1 MAGWGIG
8 VPTAS
13 DITIRDSPGVTISVG
28 VGYPSENETVIL
40 EGLESKHYEDQTWE
54 IGGARLR
61 LVNTATYG
69 WEPNVFGNNTLIIR
83 DSNYSGSSIN
93 SSQAVYIIENS
104 TMGFTHTQ
112 EQVQMT
118 IRDSVINGDVV
129 ATGDSSI
136 TLIDT
141 TVYGIGEADEAGK
154 RA

>member
-1 MAGWGIG
+1 M
-8 VPTAS
+8 
-13 DITIRDSPGVTISVG
+13 
-28 VGYPSENETVIL
+28 
-40 EGLESKHYEDQTWE
+40 
-54 IGGARLR
+54 
-61 LVNTATYG
+61 VNTATYG
-69 WEPNVFGNNTLIIR
+69 WEPNVFGSNTPIIR

-154 RA
+154 RAQGNVFVSGNATVTLINSTVEGQLSATDARKIVIE